1 MNPTRFMSCDWGTSN
16 LRLRLFDGAQA
27 RVLAE
32 VSSSEGVRHA
42 FERAGVRGSARERAY
57 IEILAR
63 AVERLQQRA
72 GASLDR
78 ADLIVSGMASSSLG
92 IEELPYARLPF
103 SLTGDD
109 LVQQVLQ
116 RRLPR
121 GQRIVLVSG
130 VRSDTDVMRG
140 EETQLIGLHQRL
152 PTLDGNVLYVLPGTH
167 SKHALVEGG
176 VLTDFHTY
184 LTGEL
189 FEAVIGHT
197 VLRQSVA
204 PPESGFA
211 EEPFRAGVLA
221 SAERSLL
228 NALFRGRTNTL
239 FGRLDRLENYWF
251 VSGAVIGA
259 ELSPLVTHPPARI
272 RLCAASALRPLY
284 ESAAAALGISDVVES
299 VPSGVVDESVA
310 WGQLALL
317 RRLQES
323 RN

>member
-1 MNPTRFMSCDWGTSN
+1 LSQTRFISCDWGTSN
-16 LRLRLFDGAQA
+16 LRLRLFDQEEE
-27 RVLAE
+27 RVVAE

-42 FERAGVRGSARERAY
+42 FERAGVRGSARQRAY

-72 GASLDR
+72 GVSLDR

-103 SLTGDD
+103 SLAGDD
-109 LVQQVLQ
+109 LVQRTLAT
-116 RRLPR
+116 RLPR
-121 GQRIVLVSG
+121 GQRVTLVSG

-152 PTLDGNVLYVLPGTH
+152 PLCDGTALYVLPGTH
-167 SKHALVEGG
+167 SKHALVENGS
-176 VLTDFHTY
+176 LLNFHTY

-197 VLRQSVA
+197 VLHQSVA
-204 PPESGFA
+204 APEAGFA

-221 SAERSLL
+221 CAEGSLL

-239 FGRLDRLENYWF
+239 FERFDRTENHWF
-251 VSGAVIGA
+251 LSGAVIGA
-259 ELSPLVTHPPARI
+259 ELSPLAARRPARI
-272 RLCAASALRPLY
+272 RLSAGSTLRPLY
-284 ESAAAALGISDVVES
+284 ECAADALGIAELVES
-299 VPSGVVDESVA
+299 VPVEVAEESVV

-317 RRLQES
+317 RRPGVTQD
-323 RN
+323 